1 MNLIA
6 MTIAAFALQLIV
18 GCNRSPSYG
27 ASPKGGEPDPLAY
40 TIHKTDG
47 AAVALF
53 DAWENSSSTNDQG
66 TTIRSNPRG
75 RKGEFMLTL
84 YVAPMND
91 RDQATFLDTAPA
103 DFAGH
108 VPGLMPRGG
117 VQTVALGGTD
127 ARLMEYDVTGPA
139 VAATMPGAPASGGNR
154 VARAAFVQQGDV
166 AVVAFAAGTEPAM
179 RELGRAV
186 EIAAESVRFTES
198 PIEQAIVGRWYNA
211 GSTSSGRGTGL
222 ISLTWE
228 RTITFYPDGTFSETD
243 TTIGSASVG
252 GVSGEHAKAG
262 RVVRRGGNMTFHY
275 TDGSVR
281 NSDYVLQGD
290 ALQLYGKRWTRQ

>member
-108 VPGLMPRGG
+108 IPGLMPRGG

-139 VAATMPGAPASGGNR
+139 IAATMPGATGTDNR
-154 VARAAFVQQGDV
+154 VARAAFVQKNDV
-166 AVVAFAAGTEPAM
+166 CVVAFAVGTEAAM

-186 EIAAESVRFTES
+186 EIAAGNVSFTES
-198 PIEQAIVGRWYNA
+198 PIPDAIVGRWYNA
-211 GSTSSGRGTGL
+211 GSTSSGRGTSL

-228 RTITFYPDGTFSETD
+228 RTTTFYQDGTFSETD

-252 GVSGEHAKAG
+252 GVSGERAKAG
-262 RVVRRGGNMTFHY
+262 RVVRRGGNLTFHY
-275 TDGSVR
+275 ADGSVR
-281 NSDYVLQGD
+281 NSDF
-290 ALQLYGKRWTRQ
+290 ALQADTLQMYGKRWTRQ

>member
-1 MNLIA
+1 MNALA
-6 MTIAAFALQLIV
+6 LTIAAFAVHLMV
-18 GCNRSPSYG
+18 GCNRSPSDD
-27 ASPKGGEPDPLAY
+27 ATSAGGETDPLAY

-47 AAVALF
+47 VAVATF
-53 DAWENSSSTNDQG
+53 DNWESTATSNDQG
-66 TTIRSNPRG
+66 TTIRSYPRG
-75 RKGEFMLTL
+75 RKDDFTL
-84 YVAPMND
+84 VLYIAPMND

-103 DFAGH
+103 DFARH
-108 VPGLMPRGG
+108 IPGLEPRGD
-117 VQTVALGGTD
+117 VKVATIGGSD

-139 VAATMPGAPASGGNR
+139 LAATMPGAPASSGNR

-186 EIAAESVRFTES
+186 EIAAENVRFTES

-228 RTITFYPDGTFSETD
+228 RTITFYPDGTFAETD
-243 TTIGSASVG
+243 TTIGSASPG
-252 GVSGEHAKAG
+252 SVSGEHAKTG

-281 NSDYVLQGD
+281 NGDYVLQGD
-290 ALQLYGKRWTRQ
+290 TLQLYGKRWTRQ